1 MVAVQDVIKT
11 YDKGKVKAVNK
22 TRFQIETGSLCGLIG
37 PDGAGKTTL
46 MQIITTL
53 ILPDQ
58 GTVKIGRW
66 DIHEDYQQIRRC
78 TGYMPGRFA
87 LYPDLTV
94 EENLQFF
101 AAIFNTSL
109 KKNLPLIKSIYDQL
123 APFKNRRAGKLSGG
137 MKQKL
142 ALCCALIHRPE
153 LLVLDE
159 PTTGVDPVSRKEF
172 WEVLKELKKEKI
184 TILVSTPYMDEAVE
198 CDKIALMSSGTILQ
212 MNSPGVIIEQFPDPL
227 LAVTSKNMA
236 GLLTALKHYSGRK
249 NSYGFGTAAH
259 LVLHSGSLSP
269 GDQANAKQITAV
281 KNYLQSQGL
290 MQTTVKAIRPTVED
304 CFISLMSCG

>member
-1 MVAVQDVIKT
+1 MVQVQDIIKT

-22 TRFQIETGSLCGLIG
+22 TSFQIEKGSLFGLIG

-58 GTVKIGRW
+58 GTVRVGNW
-66 DIHEDYQQIRRC
+66 DIQKDYQQIRNNI
-78 TGYMPGRFA
+78 GYMPGRFS

-94 EENLQFF
+94 EENLHFF
-101 AAIFNTSL
+101 AAIFNTSVEE
-109 KKNLPLIKSIYDQL
+109 NLTLIKSIYDQL
-123 APFKNRRAGKLSGG
+123 APFKHRRAGKLSGG

-172 WEVLKELKKEKI
+172 WALLKELKKEKM
-184 TILVSTPYMDEAVE
+184 TTLVSTPYMDEAMQ
-198 CDKIALMSSGTILQ
+198 CDKIALMSSGSIMQ
-212 MNSPGVIIEQFPDPL
+212 IDSPRVIMDQFPDPL
-227 LAVTSKNMA
+227 LGVRADDMA
-236 GLLTALKHYSGRK
+236 RLLTALKTYPGRK
-249 NSYGFGTAAH
+249 NSYGFGAEAH
-259 LVLHSGSLSP
+259 LVLQSGDSDNKNLP
-269 GDQANAKQITAV
+269 DQITAL
-281 KNYLQSQGL
+281 KSHLQSKGL
-290 MQTTVKAIRPTVED
+290 EEVAVRSIDPTIED
-304 CFISLMSCG
+304 CFIGLMS